1 MYFDNSVPKW
11 QPNPPKFMEM
21 SDKVGEKKQYKEKV
35 EIESL
40 YNESEDHSEDNK
52 ARIIER
58 IENTQKKIR

>member
-1 MYFDNSVPKW
+1 MYLDNSVPKW
-11 QPNPPKFMEM
+11 QPNPPKYMGM
-21 SDKVGEKKQYKEKV
+21 SEKSGEKKSYKEKV

-58 IENTQKKIR
+58 I